1 MAEVKKYPRI
11 AGDNPGDDVKLSV
24 SSEFPALSATLLPK
38 SELDPVGYKLGGNI
52 NLPVLWALGPDG
64 KDIKGDFFLKG
75 GVAGTFKKAETP
87 GTFGFNLDL
96 GYKQTLARNNKTKDA
111 FKLVFKGGV
120 KSGDKPTWTTKAGLV
135 VERDMRDGKGA
146 DLRTPI
152 LGIDLGLAGLSSFE
166 VGAKTNVPVESVYVQ
181 ANAMFGLTRPD
192 GKFFFAKEGFDAKT
206 FAGNFTGG
214 AAVMF
219 NPFNIKSQDVK
230 QGTPALRLDGTF
242 GRNWDEA
249 EDIGSGDEADK
260 TSATLGLGFY
270 FAGKGGETMR
280 DIATGYGEGDG
291 FSEPTSAFFIRGQ
304 FNYGSSLFL
313 ENRFYLPAQCDETVW
328 DSCQYFDDAQ
338 AAAFPIVDGDDEY
351 TPTRRAMNPR
361 TGSIDLSIGGSFLD
375 LFTPGLKIPK
385 RNIGIKIVPEIGVSI
400 PIAIGEGA
408 VPTPPVLKG
417 GVTIKWLFEDTVGGF
432 GKRKKGSGE
441 LEKILEQE
449 QELEERRKA
458 LDARKAKAR
467 DVKDLKAKQKELDKQ
482 KKAIEAEEKA
492 QDEAEAKLKKD

>member
-1 MAEVKKYPRI
+1 MAEIKKYPRV
-11 AGDNPGDDVKLSV
+11 AGENPGDDVKLSV

-75 GVAGTFKKAETP
+75 GLSGTFKKGETP
-87 GTFGFNLDL
+87 GTFGFSLDV

-120 KSGDKPTWTTKAGLV
+120 KSGDKPTWTTKGGLV
-135 VERDMRDGKGA
+135 VERDMRDGKGE

-152 LGIDLGLAGLSSFE
+152 LGIDLGLVGLSSFE
-166 VGAKTNVPVESVYVQ
+166 IGARTNVPVESVYLQ
-181 ANAMFGLTRPD
+181 ANATLGLTRPD
-192 GKFFFAKEGFDAKT
+192 GKFFFTKEGFDAKT
-206 FAGNFTGG
+206 FAGDLTAG

-219 NPFNIKSQDVK
+219 NPFNIRSQDVK
-230 QGTPALRLDGTF
+230 QGTPAFRLDGTF

-260 TSATLGLGFY
+260 TSATVGLGFY

-280 DIATGYGEGDG
+280 DIVTGYGEGDG

-313 ENRFYLPAQCDETVW
+313 EDRFYLPAQCDETAW
-328 DSCQYFDDAQ
+328 ESCQYFDAAQ
-338 AAAFPIVDGDDEY
+338 AAAFPQIEGDVEY
-351 TPTRRAMNPR
+351 TPTRRAMSPK
-361 TGSIDLSIGGSFLD
+361 TSSIDVSIGGSFLD
-375 LFTPGLKIPK
+375 LFTPGMKIPK
-385 RNIGIKIVPEIGVSI
+385 TNIGFKIVPEIGVSI

-408 VPTPPVLKG
+408 VATPPVLKG
-417 GVTIKWLFEDTVGGF
+417 GLTLKGSFEDTVGGLT
-432 GKRKKGSGE
+432 KRKKGSGE

-449 QELEERRKA
+449 QALEERRKV
-458 LDARKAKAR
+458 LTARRAKAEEV
-467 DVKDLKAKQKELDKQ
+467 DDLKAKQEALDKQ
-482 KKAIEAEEKA
+482 KKEIEAEEKA
-492 QDEAEAKLKKD
+492 QDEAEAKLKKE